1 MVVQYFITM
10 SRRLKKSMTGTS
22 RDLLEALEKLKT
34 ITPEGTLLKAVLKKQ
49 LELEDRIRK
58 IENRFGMG

>member
-1 MVVQYFITM
+1 
-10 SRRLKKSMTGTS
+10 LKLTTTS

-49 LELEDRIRK
+49 LDLEDRIIR
-58 IENRFGMG
+58 IENRFGMT